1 MKLVQYLLKRLFD
14 YVFSALLVICSS
26 PFFLL
31 AALTVKIVSPESPI
45 LFKQKRVGYRQKEM
59 IIYKLRT
66 MTNETDENGNLL
78 PDEVR
83 LKRWGKIIRKT
94 NLDEIPQVLNVFKR
108 QLSLIGPRPLLE
120 KEMLVMNEEER
131 ALRQSVLPGIT
142 GWEAVNEGKS
152 ASRRQMAEFDLYY
165 VRHWSIWMDIKIV
178 FMTAFIVFGFLR
190 PKDAV
195 RAPSID
201 EELAQRE
208 KEEAPAT

>member
-31 AALTVKIVSPESPI
+31 AALTVKIASPESPI

-178 FMTAFIVFGFLR
+178 FITAFIVFGFLR